1 MIMTGKLK
9 AYLLVTSEIL
19 TCSVVTNY
27 VQTREPPF
35 FKKIYKYRKII
46 SRKNMNL
53 PLNFSSDCITL
64 VDPMCTS
71 NIVVQGC
78 LLNR

>member
-1 MIMTGKLK
+1 MTGKLK

-35 FKKIYKYRKII
+35 LKKNYKKYRKI

-64 VDPMCTS
+64 VDPICTS
-71 NIVVQGC
+71 NIVVKGC

>member
-1 MIMTGKLK
+1 MTGKLK

-35 FKKIYKYRKII
+35 FKKKFLSIEKSRGKI
-46 SRKNMNL
+46 
-53 PLNFSSDCITL
+53 
-64 VDPMCTS
+64 
-71 NIVVQGC
+71 
-78 LLNR
+78 